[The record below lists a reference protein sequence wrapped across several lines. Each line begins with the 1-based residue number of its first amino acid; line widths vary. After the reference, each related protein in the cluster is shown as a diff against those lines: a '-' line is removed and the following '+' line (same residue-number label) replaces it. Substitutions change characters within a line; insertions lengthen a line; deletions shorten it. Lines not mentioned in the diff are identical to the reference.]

1 MLCVGLAEPPK
12 RGQTLTIDAKTPD
25 ANENQGAD
33 ADLPDILY
41 RCTSCMY
48 VYPLQQSPRKDGELT
63 CAHCG
68 EAFELSEE
76 LLADLEVGA

>member
-1 MLCVGLAEPPK
+1 M
-12 RGQTLTIDAKTPD
+12 TDDTS
-25 ANENQGAD
+25 ENQDTGAE
-33 ADLPDILY
+33 LPDILY
-41 RCTSCMY
+41 RCTACLY

-76 LLADLEVGA
+76 MLADLEVGA